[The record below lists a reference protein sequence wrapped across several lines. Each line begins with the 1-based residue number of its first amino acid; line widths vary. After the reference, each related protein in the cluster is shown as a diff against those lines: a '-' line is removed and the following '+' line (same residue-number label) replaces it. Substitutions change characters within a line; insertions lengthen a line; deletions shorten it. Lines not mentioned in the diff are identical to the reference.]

1 MRNGGDRIL
10 EVEWTE
16 LVETNYVNYVKPVYR
31 SEEAGRSR
39 IGHQ

>member
-16 LVETNYVNYVKPVYR
+16 LVETNYVKPVYR